1 MEGQGGADVTVS
13 NHPLAIS
20 PGFPFSVG
28 CSKSLSYHDHGMD
41 WELAGKNSYQS
52 PFDYVGP

>member
-20 PGFPFSVG
+20 PGFPLSVG
-28 CSKSLSYHDHGMD
+28 RSKSLSYHDHGMD